1 MEVSKAAE
9 NLGKM
14 RTEVFLGFYPKAVT
28 WKQSMGRTQ
37 SGYN

>member
-1 MEVSKAAE
+1 MSKAAE

-28 WKQSMGRTQ
+28 QSLGRTQ
-37 SGYN
+37 SGCD